1 MWYDEPPR
9 MRTSKESKMNQ
20 PKRYLR
26 KGLLSSVVILL
37 ATATNGAVAADLP
50 SAEAPSVPG
59 LYSPS
64 GPAPQLSW
72 EGAYVGAQIGA
83 GFLASEIKSGTSKR
97 TLSDGGVA
105 GGVYAGYN
113 WQVSRFIL
121 GLEADVNLNNNKKT
135 GTVGALG
142 SVTTKTSWSAGIKG
156 RVGLPIDRF
165 MPYLSV
171 GVAAS
176 DYHITA
182 NGQKK
187 KSNVASLTLGGGL
200 EYAVTDRI
208 NLRADY
214 TIRGLDNKTR
224 SYAGTPVKST
234 AASQQIMIGLSYKF

>member
-1 MWYDEPPR
+1 
-9 MRTSKESKMNQ
+9 MNQ
-20 PKRYLR
+20 QKNYLR
-26 KGLLSSVVILL
+26 KGLLSSMAILL
-37 ATATNGAVAADLP
+37 ATMTNGAMAADLP
-50 SAEAPSVPG
+50 SAAPSVPG
-59 LYSPS
+59 LYAPS

-83 GFLASEIKSGTSKR
+83 GLLASEIKSGASKR
-97 TLSDGGVA
+97 TLKDGGVA

-113 WQVSRFIL
+113 WQFSRFVL
-121 GLEADVNLNNNKKT
+121 GLEADVSLNNNKKT

-142 SVTTKTSWSAGIKG
+142 SVTTKTSWSAGLKG

-187 KSNVASLTLGGGL
+187 KTNVASLTLGGGL
-200 EYAVTDRI
+200 EYAVTDRL

-214 TIRGLDNKTR
+214 SIRGLGNKTR
-224 SYAGTPVKST
+224 SFGGTSVKST
-234 AASQQIMIGLSYKF
+234 AASQQLMIGLSYKF